1 MATTTK
7 IELTEQQRDA
17 IAKSLRLPLKNVPL
31 TLAIV
36 AVSPEAG
43 ESMGLPKDM
52 ESRFA
57 PALIIT

>member
-1 MATTTK
+1 MATTCK
-7 IELTEQQRDA
+7 INLTEEQRHE
-17 IAKSLRLPLKNVPL
+17 IATNLRLPLEKVPT

-43 ESMGLPKDM
+43 EAMGLPKDM
-52 ESRFA
+52 EYRFA

>member
-1 MATTTK
+1 MATTSK
-7 IELTEQQRDA
+7 IMLTTQQREE
-17 IAKSLRLPLKNVPL
+17 IALNLRIPLDKVPESI
-31 TLAIV
+31 AIV

-43 ESMGLPKDM
+43 EAMGLPKDM